1 MAFFKLLQ
9 HIRKLSMESS
19 FLLGGLKLGGFLKIR
34 KKKKK
39 NPVGTPAATAGHVFS
54 LEMC

>member
-34 KKKKK
+34 KKKK